1 MLAIGV
7 ELQVGA
13 MAIEQLPELGS
24 TLWGLGEDALLAA
37 WPSRRPAH
45 QKWVGMAGAKA
56 IARQDFIREVI

>member
-37 WPSRRPAH
+37 WP
-45 QKWVGMAGAKA
+45 
-56 IARQDFIREVI
+56 